1 MTTIP
6 LPIKDKTILI
16 TGGGGFIGSTL
27 AAQLVADNKVIA
39 FDTLDRN
46 AIQHSAILSHKNLTL
61 IKGDIM
67 DLATLETLFTEHQ
80 PNYVVHC
87 AAIAGVDTV
96 IKDPV
101 NTLNVNIEGTN
112 NVLKACLLLKDLERI
127 VLFSTSEVFGGESFM
142 SHEQK
147 PAVIGAV
154 GEARW
159 TYALSKL
166 ANEHYA
172 YAYFKKHAMPTVIV
186 RPFNI
191 YGPGQVGEGALS
203 IFVQKAIKNETIT
216 IHGDGSQIRAWCYVE
231 DMVRAT
237 MICMTNPDAVGK
249 SFNIGNA
256 RSTLTIYGL
265 ANAIVRILNSKS
277 DIKFQTKTHAD
288 IELRMPD
295 TRQSTDIIGF
305 TAEVDLEEGIPL
317 TADYYKR
324 VMNIDNAA

>member
-1 MTTIP
+1 MEAIKNSTIF
-6 LPIKDKTILI
+6 I
-16 TGGGGFIGSTL
+16 TGGAGFIGSTL
-27 AAQLVADNKVIA
+27 ASRLIDDNKVIV
-39 FDTLDRN
+39 FDNLDRN
-46 AIQHSAILSHKNLTL
+46 AIQHTGLMDHDNLTFVQ
-61 IKGDIM
+61 GDIM
-67 DLATLETLFTEHQ
+67 DYQQIEDIFTERQ
-80 PNYVVHC
+80 PDYVVHC

-101 NTLNVNIEGTN
+101 RTLDINIVGTN
-112 NVLKACLLLKDLERI
+112 NVLKAALILKNLKRI
-127 VLFSTSEVFGGESFM
+127 VLFSTSEVFGSESFN
-142 SHEQK
+142 SSESK

-172 YAYFKKHAMPTVIV
+172 DAYHKKHNMPTVIL

-203 IFVQKAIKNETIT
+203 IFIQKAIKDEDIT
-216 IHGDGSQIRAWCYVE
+216 IHGDGSQIRAWCFVE
-231 DMVRAT
+231 DMVRG
-237 MICMTNPDAVGK
+237 MMMSMTHLDAIGK

-265 ANAIVRILNSKS
+265 ANAVVRVLNSKS
-277 DIKFQTKTHAD
+277 KINFVPKTHAD

-295 TRQSTDIIGF
+295 TRHAKDVIGF
-305 TAEVDLEEGIPL
+305 EADVDLEQGIPL
-317 TADYYKR
+317 TADYYRK
-324 VMNIDNAA
+324 VNG

>member
-1 MTTIP
+1 
-6 LPIKDKTILI
+6 
-16 TGGGGFIGSTL
+16 
-27 AAQLVADNKVIA
+27 
-39 FDTLDRN
+39 
-46 AIQHSAILSHKNLTL
+46 
-61 IKGDIM
+61 M
-67 DLATLETLFTEHQ
+67 DLEKIETIFKEYQ
-80 PNYVVHC
+80 PEYVVHC

-101 NTLNVNIEGTN
+101 RTLDINIVGTN
-112 NVLKACLLLKDLERI
+112 NVLKAALLLNDLKRI
-127 VLFSTSEVFGGESFM
+127 ILFSTSEVFGSESFN
-142 SHEQK
+142 SSESK

-172 YAYFKKHAMPTVIV
+172 DAYHKKHNMPTVIL

-203 IFVQKAIKNETIT
+203 IFIQRAIKNEKIT
-216 IHGDGSQIRAWCYVE
+216 IHGDGSQIRAWCYVD
-231 DMVRAT
+231 DMVRGV
-237 MICMTNPDAVGK
+237 ILSMTHIDAIGK

-265 ANAIVRILNSKS
+265 ANAVVRVLNSKS
-277 DIKFQTKTHAD
+277 EIEFVPKTHAD

-295 TRQSTDIIGF
+295 TRQAKKIMDF
-305 TAEVDLEEGIPL
+305 VAEIDLEQAIPL
-317 TADYYKR
+317 TAEYYRKHGS
-324 VMNIDNAA
+324 

>member
-1 MTTIP
+1 MDAIENSV
-6 LPIKDKTILI
+6 IFI
-16 TGGGGFIGSTL
+16 TGGAGFIGSTL
-27 AAQLVADNKVIA
+27 AAKLVEKNKVIIY
-39 FDTLDRN
+39 DNLDRN
-46 AIQHSAILSHKNLTL
+46 AIQYSDLLSQEN
-61 IKGDIM
+61 INFIQGDILNL
-67 DLATLETLFTEHQ
+67 DKIENIFKEYQ

-101 NTLNVNIEGTN
+101 RTLDINIIGTN
-112 NVLKACLLLKDLERI
+112 NVLKAALCLNDLKRI
-127 VLFSTSEVFGGESFM
+127 ILFSTSEVFGSASFNSSES
-142 SHEQK
+142 K

-172 YAYFKKHAMPTVIV
+172 DAYYKKYNMPTVIL

-203 IFVQKAIKNETIT
+203 IFIQKAIRNEKIT
-216 IHGDGSQIRAWCYVE
+216 IHGDGSQIRAWCYVD
-231 DMVRAT
+231 DMVRG
-237 MICMTNPDAVGK
+237 MMLSMTHIDAIGK
-249 SFNIGNA
+249 SFNIGNP

-265 ANAIVRILNSKS
+265 ANAVVRILQSKS
-277 DIKFQTKTHAD
+277 EIVFVPKTHAD

-295 TRQSTDIIGF
+295 VRQAKEVMEF
-305 TAEVDLEEGIPL
+305 TAQVDLEQGIPL
-317 TADYYKR
+317 TADYYR
-324 VMNIDNAA
+324 ERA